1 MLSLLKS
8 RRNLRFTW
16 FLVKI
21 SGNVALKV
29 ISVGGVAQW
38 LGRRSVA
45 GGLSL
50 IYA

>member
-1 MLSLLKS
+1 LI
-8 RRNLRFTW
+8 
-16 FLVKI
+16 LVRKFRKLI
-21 SGNVALKV
+21 YTSQYNTQNATQQNETTKV
-29 ISVGGVAQW
+29 CGVAQW

>member
-1 MLSLLKS
+1 LTETPAPSDLFLACYTKVFTYLLFA
-8 RRNLRFTW
+8 FT
-16 FLVKI
+16 FD
-21 SGNVALKV
+21 
-29 ISVGGVAQW
+29 GVAQW